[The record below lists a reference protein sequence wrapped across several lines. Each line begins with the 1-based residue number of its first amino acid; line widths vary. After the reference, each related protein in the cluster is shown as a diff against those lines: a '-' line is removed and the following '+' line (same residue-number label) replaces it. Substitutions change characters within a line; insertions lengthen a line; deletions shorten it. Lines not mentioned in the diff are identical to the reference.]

1 MKRLIKRHVCLP
13 LAVCL
18 LFSLA
23 TALFAC
29 NKKFEPVSSW
39 VDPDVYSPKDG
50 GSITATY
57 SDSDAIPNA
66 AYTGVFGKDYTDI
79 NFYTYNTYIDSDGG
93 ISWSP
98 IAPKTEGGK
107 AILAYQSMGLYDF
120 VLGAD
125 KASYAVVC
133 EMAAELPVDVTRHY
147 VGRYGIKDGESA
159 KAWKITLNPNAV
171 WNDGTP
177 INAESYVY
185 SIREFLDP
193 IAHSACAET
202 FIDGQ
207 FEIFGAKSYYL
218 GGSCARTQN
227 YLAGGR
233 YTFKISEL
241 SDYKYNGADVYIS
254 YKGALDYLN
263 GYSLDDY
270 VTAYGSAFFDLDAYH
285 ALTELD
291 TDMDGTVLL
300 DGRSLGYLVDVI
312 TETEY
317 FGESA
322 ESAAAYLVYDYT
334 YPRIDFREVGVV
346 TEGEYELVIIFDSP
360 ISGAQFN
367 LPYALSRIRLI
378 HKETYEANTV
388 YFNVEGELVPR
399 GSADAVAMESAYC
412 RSAEASMSY
421 GPYILH
427 SYKEG
432 EELNL
437 KRNDRWYGYRDGK
450 HLGQLQADAIHIR
463 VIAEHSDA
471 LTAFSLGEVDRID
484 LNSQDLQFYGG
495 SDRIFYTPSA
505 DTVGL
510 TFNTDYEALLALGG
524 NQQILAVSEFRG
536 ALSLL
541 IDKREF
547 VSVFKPSARPACG
560 LFGGFYVGNLYTGV
574 AYRESD
580 TAKSSLVNLFG
591 LTWGAGADYPTL
603 DSAYE
608 ALPASDLP
616 LSRKLM
622 QAAYDK
628 ATTAG
633 IYDGESEI
641 KLSVHLYDSSGIYGR
656 IFDYLNSRLKEA
668 CIGTDFEGK
677 VSLALTADKD
687 YYNTMYQ
694 GKAAIIL
701 SSFGGDATSLFA
713 LLHQRYADGSG
724 NQLEYGYKAEDIPL
738 SLTVNGANY
747 TASLGDWAV
756 WCSGRSIDTL
766 CALGRFDSYS
776 YETRCEIF
784 AALERAY
791 LEGYSTVTLCYEGE
805 VSLISRKIETGADR
819 YIYLIGDGGIRYLTF
834 NYTDAQW
841 AQMRFDVT
849 Y

>member
-1 MKRLIKRHVCLP
+1 MYNLIERP
-13 LAVCL
+13 LSVL
-18 LFSLA
+18 LTICVILTVVSTLCS
-23 TALFAC
+23 C
-29 NKKFEPVSSW
+29 NKDFEPVSSW
-39 VDPDVYSPKDG
+39 VDPDVYLPKDG

-57 SDSDAIPNA
+57 SDSDAVSNT
-66 AYTGVFGKDYTDI
+66 AYTGVLGKDYTDI

-98 IAPKTEGGK
+98 IAPNTEGGK
-107 AILAYQSMGLYDF
+107 AILGYQSMGLYDF

-125 KASYAVVC
+125 KESYAVVC
-133 EMAAELPVDVTRHY
+133 EMAAELPVDVTEHY

-159 KAWKITLNPNAV
+159 KAWRITLNQNAV

-193 IAHSACAET
+193 IVHSACAET
-202 FIDGQ
+202 FIEGQ

-218 GGSCARTQN
+218 GGRVTRTQN

-241 SDYKYNGADVYIS
+241 SDYKYNGADVYIN

-285 ALTELD
+285 LLTELD

-334 YPRIDFREVGVV
+334 YPRIDFSEVGAVAD
-346 TEGEYELVIIFDSP
+346 GKYELVIIFDSP

-367 LPYALSRIRLI
+367 LPYALSHIRLI
-378 HKETYEANTV
+378 HKETYEASTV
-388 YFNVEGELVPR
+388 YFNAEGELVPR
-399 GSADAVAMESAYC
+399 RSADAVAMESAYC

-432 EELNL
+432 EELRL

-450 HLGQLQADAIHIR
+450 HLGQFQTDAIHIR
-463 VIAEHSDA
+463 VIGEHADA
-471 LTAFSLGEVDRID
+471 VAAFSLGEVDRID
-484 LNSQDLQFYGG
+484 LNTTDLNIYGG
-495 SDRIFYTPSA
+495 SDRLFYTPSQY
-505 DTVGL
+505 TVGL
-510 TFNTDYEALLALGG
+510 NFNTDYEALLALGG

-536 ALSLL
+536 ALSLS

-547 VSVFKPSARPACG
+547 VSVFKPSARPGCG
-560 LFGGFYVGNLYTGV
+560 LFGDFYVGNLYTGV

-580 TAKSSLVNLFG
+580 AAKSSLVNLFG

-608 ALPASDLP
+608 ALSASNLP
-616 LSRKLM
+616 LSKRLM

-641 KLSVHLYDSSGIYGR
+641 KLGVHLYDSGGIYGEMLKY
-656 IFDYLNSRLKEA
+656 FNSRLEEA
-668 CIGTDFEGK
+668 CRGTDFEGK
-677 VSLALTADKD
+677 VSLTLVADKH
-687 YYNTMYQ
+687 YYNTMYE
-694 GKAAIIL
+694 GRAAIIL
-701 SSFGGDATSLFA
+701 SRFDARATSLFT
-713 LLHQRYADGSG
+713 LIDKLCQDY
-724 NQLEYGYKAEDIPL
+724 EYGCKAEDVPL
-738 SLTVNGANY
+738 SLTVNGVDY
-747 TASLGDWAV
+747 TASLGDWAA

-776 YETRCEIF
+776 YDTRCEIF

-791 LEGYSTVTLCYEGE
+791 LEGCSTVTLCYEGE
-805 VSLISRKIETGADR
+805 VSLISRKVEIAADR